1 MIELDILL
9 FRWMNFD
16 GGAFLDSA
24 LYLISTRY
32 FAIPIYLYLLY
43 RLFKGFR
50 PVFFHSLIAVALM
63 VLVSDQLSV
72 AVKNATQRKRP
83 CHEQT
88 LQTDVHLVDG
98 RCGGMYGYYS
108 SHASNTM
115 ALMVFLSLVF
125 KNRNITLFLGIWAAI
140 VGYSRIY
147 LGAHYP
153 FDVLSGWIAG
163 ALLGWITYLGL
174 TRLTIQK
181 T

>member
-1 MIELDILL
+1 MIELDTLL
-9 FRWMNFD
+9 FRWLNFD

-32 FAIPIYLYLLY
+32 FAIPIYLYLLF
-43 RLFKGFR
+43 RIFKGFR
-50 PVFFHSLIAVALM
+50 PIFFHSLIAVALM
-63 VLVSDQLSV
+63 ILISDQLSV

-83 CHEQT
+83 CHE
-88 LQTDVHLVDG
+88 LNLKADVHLVNG

-115 ALMVFLSLVF
+115 ALTVFLSLFF
-125 KNRNITLFLGIWAAI
+125 KNRNITIFMGFWVAI
-140 VGYSRIY
+140 VGYSLIY

-163 ALLGWITYLGL
+163 ALLGCLTYLAL
-174 TRLTIQK
+174 NRITSLK